1 MRPLKLTMSA
11 FGPYAKEVTVNLEK
25 LGSNGLYL
33 ITGDTG
39 AGKTTI
45 FDAITYA
52 LYDEAS
58 GDTRDKNMLRSKYAE
73 ENTPTFVILEFE
85 YGGRI
90 YTVRRNPDYE
100 RKSSR
105 GDGMTVEKANAELT
119 MPDGKVVTKLRDV
132 NRSIIEIMGI
142 DKHQFSQIAMI
153 AQGDFRKLL
162 NASTDERKAIFQRL
176 FRTQCY
182 YQLQQTLK
190 NDVSVLRKTYDEL
203 KIRIGQY
210 IRGISCSDNSV
221 LKVDADKAKNDSL
234 TLTETI
240 LLIDRIIKED
250 TQIDRRLSDELKK
263 ADDELME
270 ISKTAAL
277 IEERRKKENA
287 VTALKIDLIKE
298 LPKLDTAKLT
308 LDTESSKRFEADQ
321 LAKDAAALETTRPDY
336 DELDKKRI
344 DAAALE
350 SEIKRLTTEI
360 SERSIVHA
368 NAKAELERIRSELS
382 DLSGIEAEKADLD
395 IVSNDISLQS
405 EAVAKLEKM
414 ISEYETSKA
423 ALVRLQDEYIRLR
436 DDSEAKK
443 IEYNEKYLAYIDGQA
458 GVIAEGLEDGKPCPV
473 CGSLTHPNPAHRS
486 ENAPTKEELD
496 ILKTR
501 SESAERRATEA
512 SEKSG
517 AQQSV
522 VTEKK
527 TVLENTAK
535 ETLDTNIFDEIVPA
549 LTDKKTELLYKRV
562 ELSKKLD
569 EVRGR
574 IVKKSTLERSVPE
587 KEKNIQSLYELLNGM
602 TKMLTEKTAICDSM
616 TTRVRELSSKL
627 LFGSARELEAHIGDL
642 MQKKSTLERAFE
654 KATADYNEQDK
665 LVSSLRARIAEIET
679 SLSDK
684 IDVDIHAVAGR
695 KNELAQKKEKIS
707 SELRNIA
714 ARLSNNGNIKTAL
727 DDSTNS
733 IEEIEKKFSM
743 VKSLSDTANG
753 NLTGKEKLMLET
765 YIQTTYFDRI
775 IDRANL
781 RLLIMSDGQY
791 ELKRCE
797 EAENNRSQSG
807 LDLNVIDHYNG
818 TERSVKTLSGGE
830 SFKAS
835 LSLAL
840 GLSDEIQSSAGGVKL
855 DTMFVDEGFGS
866 LDDESLD
873 QAMKALSNLA
883 NGNRLVGIISHVAE
897 LKNRIDKQILVTKD
911 RAAGSAVK
919 IVG

>member
-298 LPKLDTAKLT
+298 LPKLNTAKLT

-344 DAAALE
+344 DTVSLE

-443 IEYNEKYLAYIDGQA
+443 TEYNEKYLAYIDGQA

-501 SESAERRATEA
+501 SESAERRVTEA
-512 SEKSG
+512 SEKAG

-535 ETLDTNIFDEIVPA
+535 ETLGTNIFDEIVPA
-549 LTDKKTELLYKRV
+549 LTDKKTELLYKRA

-574 IVKKSTLERSVPE
+574 IVKKSTFERSVPE
-587 KEKNIQSLYELLNGM
+587 KEKYIQSLYELLNGM

-684 IDVDIHAVAGR
+684 VDVDIHAVAGR

-733 IEEIEKKFSM
+733 IEEIEKKLSM

-797 EAENNRSQSG
+797 EAENNKSQSG

-919 IVG
+919 IVV

>member
-1 MRPLKLTMSA
+1 MSA

>member
-277 IEERRKKENA
+277 IEERRKKESA

-443 IEYNEKYLAYIDGQA
+443 TEYNEKYLAYIDGQA

-512 SEKSG
+512 SEKAG

-535 ETLDTNIFDEIVPA
+535 ETLGTNIFDEIVPA

-587 KEKNIQSLYELLNGM
+587 KEKYIQSLYELLNGM

-733 IEEIEKKFSM
+733 IEEIEKKLSM

-919 IVG
+919 IVV